1 MWHWNHLYATCS
13 WCILGPLDSGSH
25 DTVALCG
32 LKCQGKR
39 MSCYI
44 DLNEDFL
51 MIENLQL
58 CIVLDKEL

>member
-13 WCILGPLDSGSH
+13 WFILGPLDSGSH

-51 MIENLQL
+51 NDWKSAT
-58 CIVLDKEL
+58 VYSFR